1 MHALVHEGT
10 HLHWYGATVG
20 TLLGLKLLLSIRR
33 RRKPELAFRH
43 LADGHYIHGVV
54 TVYNEAPAMLR
65 RCLDSILAQ
74 TLLVNSLT
82 VIDDCSS
89 DQSCAA
95 LVQSMRPEFE
105 RAGVRLDFI
114 RFPDN
119 RGKRHGLAAGFAEAA
134 NADMYLCV
142 DSDTV
147 LDKHAV
153 AELAEPFS
161 KRRVQ
166 CVTGLVLAHNR
177 SKNLLTRLIDMRYV
191 NAFLGERVAYSR
203 LGSVLCAC
211 GSLAMYRG
219 WVVRKYVDDFL
230 GQRFLGRPAT
240 FGDDRRLTYYCLTE
254 GLSLIQP
261 SSVGYTDVPER
272 LGHYIRQQIRWGKSF
287 IREGFLLFSK
297 FRIERLYWWLNL
309 IELAT
314 WVIFTFGL
322 LSALVVIGMHP
333 TSWQLLA
340 AYLAYMCVMAWV
352 RSIHYLR
359 GAASVGFFD
368 RIFTYLCAPLYAI
381 MNLCLLLPLRIWSLA
396 TLRRNNWGT
405 RSTVEVGEADSV
417 EGAAPEPVTAAAPAA
432 GPAALEHVDEFSAY
446 ESGVLTSVEDRGVPQ
461 LSGAVRAPRA
471 GRFYEPAVYE
481 AAPAPFYTD
490 PRPGREGEGPAP
502 DTFAAFGTSSPFPQQ
517 RHPQEPSTPSHGQAS
532 PPDQSTD
539 RRR

>member
-1 MHALVHEGT
+1 MHSVLHAGIHP
-10 HLHWYGATVG
+10 HWYGATVG
-20 TLLGLKLLLSIRR
+20 SLLLIKLLLSIRR
-33 RRKPELAFRH
+33 RRKPELAFRR
-43 LADGHYIHGVV
+43 LVRGHYIHGVV
-54 TVYNEAPAMLR
+54 TVYNEAPAMLQ
-65 RCLDSILAQ
+65 RCLDSILGQ

-82 VIDDCSS
+82 VIDDCSA

-95 LVQSMRPEFE
+95 LVQSMRPKFE
-105 RAGVRLDFI
+105 GAGVRLDFI

-119 RGKRHGLAAGFAEAA
+119 RGKRHGLAAGFEQALD
-134 NADMYLCV
+134 ADMYLCV

-147 LDKHAV
+147 LDQNAV

-177 SKNLLTRLIDMRYV
+177 AKNLLTRLIDMRYV

-219 WVVRKYVDDFL
+219 WVVRKYLDDFI

-287 IREGFLLFSK
+287 IREGFLLFGK
-297 FRIERLYWWLNL
+297 FRIGRLYWWLNFV
-309 IELAT
+309 ELAT

-322 LSALVVIGMHP
+322 LSALILIGTHP

-340 AYLAYMCVMAWV
+340 VYFAYMCVMAWV

-359 GAASVGFFD
+359 GAITVGFFD
-368 RIFTYLCAPLYAI
+368 RMFTYLCAPIYAI
-381 MNLCLLLPLRIWSLA
+381 MNLLLLLPLRIYSLA
-396 TLRRNNWGT
+396 TLRRNSWGT
-405 RSTVEVGEADSV
+405 RATVEVGTKDAQ
-417 EGAAPEPVTAAAPAA
+417 APGEPALETRV
-432 GPAALEHVDEFSAY
+432 LEHV
-446 ESGVLTSVEDRGVPQ
+446 
-461 LSGAVRAPRA
+461 
-471 GRFYEPAVYE
+471 
-481 AAPAPFYTD
+481 
-490 PRPGREGEGPAP
+490 
-502 DTFAAFGTSSPFPQQ
+502 
-517 RHPQEPSTPSHGQAS
+517 
-532 PPDQSTD
+532 PDQEFDID
-539 RRR
+539 REYRARSRSAANLTPTGAGAPYREAVPAAAEPLHWSADPADLADPARPYAPEYPAAADPDQPSGYRW